1 MNIHKLFLV
10 VAGLI
15 LSLISFVSVN
25 ADTVTSTMSVT
36 FTKPTRNDLDTK
48 PEYRGQEGIKLLSV
62 PSDKSNKL
70 VVNNVTADGI
80 DSSFNVYAQVEKFKI
95 NGFNAK
101 LDHFGYDVLDLSSVL
116 KPATNHIS
124 INSNPTLIATSDKDA
139 FGKEE
144 FSTSPISIKGSSW
157 IPSFGKDKVS
167 ATVLYSIVVGP

>member
-1 MNIHKLFLV
+1 MNIHKLFLIF
-10 VAGLI
+10 AGLV
-15 LSLISFVSVN
+15 LSLISFVNVD
-25 ADTVTSTMSVT
+25 ADTVTSTTSIT
-36 FTKPTRNDLDTK
+36 FTKPTQNDLDTK
-48 PEYRGQEGIKLLSV
+48 PEYCGQEGITISSV

-80 DSSFNVYAQVEKFKI
+80 DSSFNVYAQVEKFKV

-101 LDHFGYDVLDLSSVL
+101 LDHFGYDVLDSSNVL

-124 INSNPTLIATSDKDA
+124 INSTPTLIATSDKDA

-144 FSTSPISIKGSSW
+144 FTTSPISIKGSSW

-167 ATVLYSIVVGP
+167 ATVLYSVVVGP